1 MEITDGVL
9 VSYLERLHGNDPKV
23 TEDFVNGL
31 EKGILTTF
39 GVEFRIDETFVME
52 ISSLQMEGNNFYRE
66 RKVVKEAIAAF
77 VDKDSERKWVKNMK
91 DGDYNRKELK
101 LLWAEMAAVIMRFGH
116 CFHEAA
122 TSNPEYPYSFMTA
135 DAQKAASRSYDY
147 IVVGGGTAG
156 CPLAAT
162 LSQHYS
168 VLVLERGDSP
178 YGIPDVEDFRGSPT
192 TNPKV
197 AQGFV
202 SEDGVQLV
210 RARVLGG
217 GSAIN
222 GGVYSRASTEYIRK
236 IKWDEKLVYE
246 SYEWVERLNA
256 FQQYKLSTWNSATK
270 DGLLQAGVLP
280 YNGHTFDHLVGTKI
294 SGSIFDENGKRHT
307 AADLLQYANPENIV
321 VLLNATASRI
331 LFSLGSGKPKASGV
345 EFRSNNDGLIYQISL
360 NQLSINSEVIL
371 SAGSI
376 GSTQLLLL
384 SGIGPKRQ
392 LKEMNIP
399 ALLDSPFVGK
409 QVQDNPSAAFTIVS
423 SKPLEDSYSQLAG
436 ILGNSQNYIESGSLV
451 QRNNGTNTQYLG
463 VLDIKLAFP
472 LSRGD
477 LWLKSVDPRDNPYVR
492 YNYYSHSLDLQ
503 RCVKG
508 IKVMVNLSMSSS
520 IQEFAFTDS
529 GNSKTLQFLGIAL
542 PKNQSNDDALA
553 KLCKEALGTFNH
565 YHGGCQAGLV
575 VNERYLVKGV
585 DNLRVVDGSIYKDS
599 PGTNPQATTMM
610 LGRYM
615 GIHILQERT
624 IS

>member
-1 MEITDGVL
+1 MEKIFL
-9 VSYLERLHGNDPKV
+9 L
-23 TEDFVNGL
+23 
-31 EKGILTTF
+31 
-39 GVEFRIDETFVME
+39 
-52 ISSLQMEGNNFYRE
+52 ISC
-66 RKVVKEAIAAF
+66 
-77 VDKDSERKWVKNMK
+77 
-91 DGDYNRKELK
+91 
-101 LLWAEMAAVIMRFGH
+101 LLMFTH
-116 CFHEAA
+116 QFCSEAA
-122 TSNPEYPYSFMTA
+122 TSNPEYPYPFMTA

-178 YGIPDVEDFRGSPT
+178 YGILDVEDFRGSPT
-192 TNPKV
+192 TNPNV

-345 EFRSNNDGLIYQISL
+345 EFRSNNDG
-360 NQLSINSEVIL
+360 
-371 SAGSI
+371 
-376 GSTQLLLL
+376 
-384 SGIGPKRQ
+384 
-392 LKEMNIP
+392 
-399 ALLDSPFVGK
+399 K
-409 QVQDNPSAAFTIVS
+409 QVQDNPSATFTIVS

-436 ILGNSQNYIESGSLV
+436 ILDNSQNYIESGSLV
-451 QRNNGTNTQYLG
+451 QQNNGTNTQYLG

-477 LWLKSVDPRDNPYVR
+477 LWLKSIDPRDNPYVR

-520 IQEFAFTDS
+520 IQEFAFIDS

-585 DNLRVVDGSIYKDS
+585 DNFRVVDGSIYKDS
-599 PGTNPQATTMM
+599 PSTNPQATTMM

>member
-1 MEITDGVL
+1 
-9 VSYLERLHGNDPKV
+9 
-23 TEDFVNGL
+23 
-31 EKGILTTF
+31 
-39 GVEFRIDETFVME
+39 
-52 ISSLQMEGNNFYRE
+52 MEGNNFYRE
-66 RKVVKEAIAAF
+66 RKAVKEAIAAF
-77 VDKDSERKWVKNMK
+77 FDKDSERKWVKNMK

-101 LLWAEMAAVIMRFGH
+101 LLWAEMAAVIMRCNDCKYITKHSFEEELDWLITFSMEKLFLLISCLLMFTH
-116 CFHEAA
+116 QFCSEAA

-192 TNPKV
+192 TNPNV

-331 LFSLGSGKPKASGV
+331 LFSFGSGKPKASGV

-436 ILGNSQNYIESGSLV
+436 ILDNSQNYIESGSLV

-529 GNSKTLQFLGIAL
+529 GNSKTLQFLGRAL